1 MDRYQ
6 KKKKKLEI
14 IGQSAYQG
22 FLYTDRS
29 TKGLFQ
35 PFVSRFLKI
44 CYLLNFIFGA
54 NSFPNVFPDNC
65 LIKKLLASVVTKSF
79 QKLKEN
85 QQDKDIFFFSSENW
99 SLLLREFSKNIKN
112 PFQPIKH
119 HFPSQEIWYN
129 ESMNTLWKS
138 KPIT

>member
-1 MDRYQ
+1 MEQ
-6 KKKKKLEI
+6 NWIGTKKRKRKLEI

-35 PFVSRFLKI
+35 PFIFGFLKI

-54 NSFPNVFPDNC
+54 NSFPNVFPDKC
-65 LIKKLLASVVTKSF
+65 LIKKLLGSVVPKSF

-85 QQDKDIFFFSSENW
+85 QQDKNIFFSSEN
-99 SLLLREFSKNIKN
+99 
-112 PFQPIKH
+112 
-119 HFPSQEIWYN
+119 
-129 ESMNTLWKS
+129 
-138 KPIT
+138 

>member
-1 MDRYQ
+1 MYKIWSKIGSVP
-6 KKKKKLEI
+6 KKKKNRKLEI

-54 NSFPNVFPDNC
+54 NSFPNVFPDKC
-65 LIKKLLASVVTKSF
+65 IGGS
-79 QKLKEN
+79 QKFPKIERESTR
-85 QQDKDIFFFSSENW
+85 QEHFFF
-99 SLLLREFSKNIKN
+99 F
-112 PFQPIKH
+112 
-119 HFPSQEIWYN
+119 
-129 ESMNTLWKS
+129 
-138 KPIT
+138 